1 MKYVIDKLSD
11 LGIIK
16 INVSG
21 KLNQEIRKELF
32 LKAVSK
38 LNTNGYQKLLIDV
51 TGSKV
56 SKNST
61 ARTVHTFDMTE
72 SINKIETNNP
82 IQIAVLNPERSAED
96 GSKNFEKLAQFM
108 GKVHMKHFKT
118 YDKAITWL
126 LGGKDI
132 FT

>member
-21 KLNQEIRKELF
+21 KLSLEARKELF
-32 LKAVSK
+32 LKAVSE
-38 LNTNGYQKLLIDV
+38 LNTNGYQKLLINV

-61 ARTVHTFDMTE
+61 ARTIHTFDMVNC
-72 SINKIETNNP
+72 IKKIKTNNHL
-82 IQIAVLNPERSAED
+82 QIAVLNPERRAED
-96 GSKNFEKLAQFM
+96 GSKDFVKLAQFM
-108 GKVHMKHFKT
+108 GKVQMKHFKT
-118 YDKAITWL
+118 YDEAITWL
-126 LGGKDI
+126 LGGKDF